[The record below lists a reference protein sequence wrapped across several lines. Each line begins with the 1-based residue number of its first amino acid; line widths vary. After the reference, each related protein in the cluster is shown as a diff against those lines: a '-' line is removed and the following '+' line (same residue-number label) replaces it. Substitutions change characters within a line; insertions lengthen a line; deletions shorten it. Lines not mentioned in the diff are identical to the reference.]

1 MQTVGAAG
9 IPACGIAARYSA
21 SYDCLQCC
29 GQELKVSGA
38 KRKANARSSY
48 DLPFLAIFLVLTHT
62 LLTTLFLVNSR
73 AKSTSGVILLRI
85 GHFLLSLYN

>member
-29 GQELKVSGA
+29 GQEC
-38 KRKANARSSY
+38 
-48 DLPFLAIFLVLTHT
+48 PQ
-62 LLTTLFLVNSR
+62 
-73 AKSTSGVILLRI
+73 LLRFAFSRYFFSFDS
-85 GHFLLSLYN
+85 HSTYYLVSCQFTR